1 MSRKLK
7 RAIALSGVLAM
18 ASLGLAACG
27 GADDK
32 AGSADGKV
40 NIEYVHRLPDGEG
53 MTKVADIVKKW
64 NAEHPDIQV
73 KATKWDGQAQELIKK
88 LENDV
93 KADNAPCLAQV
104 GYSETPEMFAKGL
117 LMDVSEYASKY
128 KDKFNAGAFEQMSVG
143 GKYVGLPQDTGPLV
157 YLYNKA
163 EFDKLGLKVPTTAA
177 EFRETAKQAAAQGK
191 YIGDFEPDEAPN
203 LLSGM
208 AAAAGSKWYS
218 ADGDAWK
225 VNTSD
230 EGSKAVAEFWQGLL
244 DDKSILTGNRWDDS
258 FKKVVT
264 DGKLIGTIGA
274 AWEAAL
280 LADPKDGITNQ
291 SGQWQ
296 VAQLPDLGTGKTGP
310 DGGSGVGVLKGCKAP
325 EQAMEFSA
333 WFNTQIA
340 DLGTQGLV
348 VAAKGD
354 AKTPEAVKTFFG
366 GQDVMA
372 EFMKANDRTNTF
384 AFIPGWSAVAS
395 SFTTNA
401 DAVVSGSS
409 KVVDIFEK
417 ANADSKKALES
428 LNLKVK

>member
-7 RAIALSGVLAM
+7 RAIALSGVVALA
-18 ASLGLAACG
+18 SVGLAACSG
-27 GADDK
+27 SDSGS
-32 AGSADGKV
+32 SADGKV
-40 NIEYVHRLPDGEG
+40 SIEYVHRLPDGEG

-64 NAEHPDIQV
+64 NADHPDIQV
-73 KATKWDGQAQELIKK
+73 KTTKWDGQAQELIKK

-93 KADNAPCLAQV
+93 KANNAPCLAQV
-104 GYSETPEMFAKGL
+104 GYAEAPEMFAKSL
-117 LMDVSEYASKY
+117 LMDVSEYATKY
-128 KDKFNAGAFEQMSVG
+128 KDKFNSGAFEQMAVG

-177 EFRETAKQAAAQGK
+177 EFRETAKKAAAQGK
-191 YIGDFEPDEAPN
+191 YIGNFEPDETPN

-208 AAAAGSKWYS
+208 AAAAGSKWYT

-225 VNTSD
+225 INTSD
-230 EGSKAVAEFWQGLL
+230 EGSKAVADFWQGLL
-244 DDKSILTGNRWDDS
+244 DDKSVLTENRWDDS
-258 FKKVVT
+258 FKKVIT

-280 LADPKDGITNQ
+280 LADAKDGITTQ

-296 VAQLPDLGTGKTGP
+296 VAQLPDLGKGKTGP
-310 DGGSGVGVLKGCKAP
+310 DGGSGVAVLKGCKAP
-325 EQAMEFSA
+325 EQAMEFNA

-372 EFMKANDRTNTF
+372 EFVKANGNTNSF
-384 AFIPGWSAVAS
+384 SYIPGWSAVAS
-395 SFTTNA
+395 KFTENA
-401 DAVVSGSS
+401 DAVVKGDS
-409 KVVDIFEK
+409 KFADLFEK
-417 ANADSKKALES
+417 ANADSKAALES
-428 LNLKVK
+428 LSLKVK

>member
-7 RAIALSGVLAM
+7 RVIALSGVVAM
-18 ASLGLAACG
+18 ASLGLAACSG
-27 GADDK
+27 SGS
-32 AGSADGKV
+32 GSSADGKV

-64 NAEHPDIQV
+64 NADHPDIQV
-73 KATKWDGQAQELIKK
+73 KATKWDGPAEELIKK

-104 GYSETPEMFAKGL
+104 GYSETAEVFAKGL
-117 LMDVSEYASKY
+117 LMDVSEYATKY
-128 KDKFNAGAFEQMSVG
+128 KDKFNPGAFEQMAIG

-208 AAAAGSKWYS
+208 AAAAGSDWYT

-230 EGSKAVAEFWQGLL
+230 EGSKTVAEFWQGLL

-280 LADPKDGITNQ
+280 LADPKDGITTQ

-296 VAQLPDLGTGKTGP
+296 VAQLPDLGKGKTGP
-310 DGGSGVGVLKGCKAP
+310 DGGSGVAVLKGCKAP
-325 EQAMEFSA
+325 KQAMEFNA

-348 VAAKGD
+348 VAAKGE

-372 EFMKANDRTNTF
+372 EFMKANNNTNKF

-395 SFTTNA
+395 SFTQNA
-401 DAVVSGSS
+401 DAVAKGNMTVSEL
-409 KVVDIFEK
+409 FEK
-417 ANADSKKALES
+417 ANGDSKKALES